1 MKDLKTCSLAGIT
14 TILSPATPP
23 DLTIA
28 SPATAVFTD
37 FESEHPLMLEQD
49 VGIDHAIEVMR
60 REHVRLK
67 LVIDHDEHFRGVIT
81 LADLLSVK
89 VMRACERTGLARAD
103 LTIAHIMTPRDALR
117 AIDYRQLLH
126 ASIADVLA
134 TMRSHGEQHVLV
146 LDNEHRAIRGIIS
159 ARDVARRLNL
169 PISIKERA
177 TSFAEIFAAVN
188 A

>member
-14 TILSPATPP
+14 KILSPTAPP
-23 DLTIA
+23 DLTVA
-28 SPATAVFTD
+28 SPAASVFTD
-37 FESEHPLMLEQD
+37 FESEPPLMLEQD
-49 VGIDHAIEVMR
+49 VGIDYAIDMMK

-67 LVIDHDEHFRGVIT
+67 LVIDHDEQFRGVIT

-89 VMRACERTGLARAD
+89 VMRACERTGLVRAD
-103 LTIAHIMTPRDALR
+103 LTMAHIMTPRDALQ

-126 ASIADVLA
+126 ATIADVLA

-146 LDNEHRAIRGIIS
+146 LDNEHCAIRGIVS
-159 ARDVARRLNL
+159 ASDIARRLNL
-169 PISIKERA
+169 PIVIKERA
-177 TSFAEIFAAVN
+177 TSFAEIFDAVN